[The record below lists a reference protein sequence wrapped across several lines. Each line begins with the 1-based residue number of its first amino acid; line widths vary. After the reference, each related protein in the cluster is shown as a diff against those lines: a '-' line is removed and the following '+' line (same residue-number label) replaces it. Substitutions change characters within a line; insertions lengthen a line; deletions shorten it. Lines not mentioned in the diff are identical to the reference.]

1 MPHFLTLDDV
11 LETHTFQIET
21 YGGSAGVR
29 DLGLLESALAQPE
42 SGFGDQY
49 LHVDIFEMASAYL
62 YHIVM
67 NHPFIDGNKRVGLEA
82 ALVFLEI
89 NDVCIEATDEE
100 LVELVLGTTSGK
112 MHKKEIAS
120 FFRTRSE

>member
-49 LHVDIFEMASAYL
+49 LHDGIFEMASAYL

-67 NHPFIDGNKRVGLEA
+67 NHPFTVVVQIDYDASCDKV
-82 ALVFLEI
+82 
-89 NDVCIEATDEE
+89 ATNI
-100 LVELVLGTTSGK
+100 G
-112 MHKKEIAS
+112 
-120 FFRTRSE
+120 